1 MLKHLCWLF
10 LFIGGWVQAASVW
23 QVSKAGN
30 SVYIGGTLHILSP
43 DDFPLPN
50 AYGTAYNQ
58 ADKLVFETDI
68 AGLNSPRFQQDSRAR
83 LTYGD
88 GTQLQ
93 NVLSEETYQ
102 ALKAHLTARHMDIA
116 AMANYTPALISITL
130 SFTELRLMGLT
141 SQGVDEFY
149 YFKAMTDGK
158 ALDWFESPQ
167 QQLDFIA
174 ALGGEDE
181 DEMIRYALEDV
192 KQLPQALGELKKY
205 WQSGDMEG
213 LYQSQG
219 KGFQDDFPEIY
230 QQLLV
235 QRNLN
240 WLPAIETMLAT
251 SETEFVLVGTMHLS
265 GQDSVLD
272 LLRQKG
278 YHITRVN

>member
-10 LFIGGWVQAASVW
+10 LFTCSWAYAASVW

-30 SVYIGGTLHILSP
+30 TVYIGGTLHILSP
-43 DDFPLPN
+43 QDFPLPN
-50 AYGTAYNQ
+50 AYGIAYNQ

-88 GTQLQ
+88 GTQLKD
-93 NVLSEETYQ
+93 VLSKETYK
-102 ALKAHLTARHMDIA
+102 ALKAHLAARQMDIT

-130 SFTELRLMGLT
+130 SFAELRLLGLT

-167 QQLDFIA
+167 QQLEFIA

-181 DEMIRYALEDV
+181 DQMIRYALDDV
-192 KQLPQALGELKKY
+192 KQLPKALDELKKY
-205 WQSGDMEG
+205 WQSGDMG
-213 LYQSQG
+213 ALYQSQG
-219 KGFQDDFPEIY
+219 KSFHDDFPKIY

-235 QRNLN
+235 QRNEN
-240 WLPAIETMLAT
+240 WLPAIEEMLT
-251 SETEFVLVGTMHLS
+251 SAQTEFVLVGTMHLS
-265 GQDSVLD
+265 GPDSVLD
-272 LLRQKG
+272 MLIKRGYSVQKL
-278 YHITRVN
+278 

>member
-167 QQLDFIA
+167 QQLEFIA

-219 KGFQDDFPEIY
+219 KGFHDDFPEIY

-240 WLPAIETMLAT
+240 WLPAIETMLTT

>member
-10 LFIGGWVQAASVW
+10 LFTCSWAYAASVW

-30 SVYIGGTLHILSP
+30 TVYIGGTLHILSP
-43 DDFPLPN
+43 EDFPLPN
-50 AYGTAYNQ
+50 AYGIAYNQ

-88 GTQLQ
+88 GTQLKD
-93 NVLSEETYQ
+93 VLSNETYQ
-102 ALKAHLTARHMDIA
+102 ALKAHLTARQMDITS
-116 AMANYTPALISITL
+116 MANYTPALISITL
-130 SFTELRLMGLT
+130 SFAELRLLGLT

-167 QQLDFIA
+167 QQLEFIA
-174 ALGGEDE
+174 ALGGADE
-181 DEMIRYALEDV
+181 DQMIRYALDDV

-205 WQSGDMEG
+205 WQSGDMEA

-219 KGFQDDFPEIY
+219 KSFNDDFPEIY

-235 QRNLN
+235 QRNEN
-240 WLPAIETMLAT
+240 WLPAIEEMLT
-251 SETEFVLVGTMHLS
+251 SAQTEFVLVGTMHLS
-265 GQDSVLD
+265 GPDSVLD
-272 LLRQKG
+272 MLIKRGYSVQKL
-278 YHITRVN
+278 

>member
-10 LFIGGWVQAASVW
+10 LITCNWAYAASVW

-30 SVYIGGTLHILSP
+30 TVYIGGTLHILSP
-43 DDFPLPN
+43 QDFPLPN
-50 AYGTAYNQ
+50 AYGIAYNQ

-88 GTQLQ
+88 GTQLKD
-93 NVLSEETYQ
+93 VLSKETYK
-102 ALKAHLTARHMDIA
+102 ALKAHLAARQMDIT

-130 SFTELRLMGLT
+130 SFAELRLLGLT

-167 QQLDFIA
+167 QQLEFIA

-181 DEMIRYALEDV
+181 DQMIRYALDDV
-192 KQLPQALGELKKY
+192 KQLPKALDELKKY
-205 WQSGDMEG
+205 WQSGDMG
-213 LYQSQG
+213 ALYQSQG
-219 KGFQDDFPEIY
+219 KSFHDDFPKIY

-235 QRNLN
+235 QRNEN
-240 WLPAIETMLAT
+240 WLPAIEEMLT
-251 SETEFVLVGTMHLS
+251 SAQTEFVLVGTMHLS
-265 GQDSVLD
+265 GPDSVLD
-272 LLRQKG
+272 MLIKRGYSVQKL
-278 YHITRVN
+278 

>member
-1 MLKHLCWLF
+1 MLKHFCWLF
-10 LFIGGWVQAASVW
+10 LFTCSWAHAASVW

-30 SVYIGGTLHILSP
+30 TVYIGGTLHILSP

-50 AYGTAYNQ
+50 AYGIAYNQ

-88 GTQLQ
+88 GTQLKD
-93 NVLSEETYQ
+93 VLSKETYQ
-102 ALKAHLTARHMDIA
+102 ALKAHLAARQMDIA

-167 QQLDFIA
+167 QQLEFIA

-181 DEMIRYALEDV
+181 DEMIRYALDDV
-192 KQLPQALGELKKY
+192 KQLPKALVELKKY
-205 WQSGDMEG
+205 WLSGDMEG

-219 KGFQDDFPEIY
+219 KSFHDDFPEIY
-230 QQLLV
+230 QQLLIK
-235 QRNLN
+235 RNEN
-240 WLPAIETMLAT
+240 WLPAIEEMLTTAQ
-251 SETEFVLVGTMHLS
+251 TEFVLVGTMHLS
-265 GQDSVLD
+265 GNHSVLD
-272 LLRQKG
+272 MLREKG
-278 YHITRVN
+278 YLVTQVN

>member
-10 LFIGGWVQAASVW
+10 LFTCSWAYAASVW

-30 SVYIGGTLHILSP
+30 TVYIGGTLHILSP
-43 DDFPLPN
+43 QDFPLPN
-50 AYGTAYNQ
+50 AYGIAYNQ

-88 GTQLQ
+88 GTQLKD
-93 NVLSEETYQ
+93 VLSKETYQ
-102 ALKAHLTARHMDIA
+102 ALKAHLAARQMDIT

-130 SFTELRLMGLT
+130 SFAELRLLGLT

-167 QQLDFIA
+167 QQLEFIA

-181 DEMIRYALEDV
+181 DQMIRYALDDV
-192 KQLPQALGELKKY
+192 KQLPKALDELKKY
-205 WQSGDMEG
+205 WQSGDMG
-213 LYQSQG
+213 ALYQSQG
-219 KGFQDDFPEIY
+219 KSFHDDFPKIY
-230 QQLLV
+230 QQLLI
-235 QRNLN
+235 QRNEN
-240 WLPAIETMLAT
+240 WLPAIEKMLTT
-251 SETEFVLVGTMHLS
+251 SQTEFVLVGTMHLS
-265 GQDSVLD
+265 GPDSVLD
-272 LLRQKG
+272 MLMKRGYLVQKL
-278 YHITRVN
+278 

>member
-10 LFIGGWVQAASVW
+10 LFTCSWTHAASVW

-30 SVYIGGTLHILSP
+30 TVYIGGTLHILSP
-43 DDFPLPN
+43 QDFPLPN
-50 AYGTAYNQ
+50 AYGIAYNQ

-83 LTYGD
+83 LTYSD
-88 GTQLQ
+88 GTQLKD
-93 NVLSEETYQ
+93 VLSKETYQ
-102 ALKAHLTARHMDIA
+102 ALKAHLAARQMDIT

-130 SFTELRLMGLT
+130 SFAELRLLGLT

-167 QQLDFIA
+167 QQLEFIA

-181 DEMIRYALEDV
+181 DQMIRYALEDV
-192 KQLPQALGELKKY
+192 KQLPKALGELKKY
-205 WQSGDMEG
+205 WQSGDMG
-213 LYQSQG
+213 ALYQSQG
-219 KGFQDDFPEIY
+219 KSFHDDFPKIY

-235 QRNLN
+235 QRNEN
-240 WLPAIETMLAT
+240 WLPAIEEMLTT
-251 SETEFVLVGTMHLS
+251 SKTEFVLVGTMHLS
-265 GQDSVLD
+265 GPDSVLD
-272 LLRQKG
+272 MLMKRGYSVQKL
-278 YHITRVN
+278 

>member
-10 LFIGGWVQAASVW
+10 LFTCSWAYAASVW

-30 SVYIGGTLHILSP
+30 TVYIGGTLHILSP
-43 DDFPLPN
+43 QDFPLPN
-50 AYGTAYNQ
+50 AYGIAYNQ

-88 GTQLQ
+88 GTQLKD
-93 NVLSEETYQ
+93 VLSKETYK
-102 ALKAHLTARHMDIA
+102 ALKAHLAARQMDIT

-130 SFTELRLMGLT
+130 SFAELRLLGLT

-167 QQLDFIA
+167 QQLEFIA

-181 DEMIRYALEDV
+181 DQMIRYALDDV
-192 KQLPQALGELKKY
+192 KQLPKALDELKKY
-205 WQSGDMEG
+205 WQSGDMG
-213 LYQSQG
+213 ALYQSQG
-219 KGFQDDFPEIY
+219 KSFHDDFPKIY
-230 QQLLV
+230 QQLLI
-235 QRNLN
+235 QRNEN
-240 WLPAIETMLAT
+240 WLPAIEKMLTT
-251 SETEFVLVGTMHLS
+251 SQTEFVLVGTMHLS
-265 GQDSVLD
+265 GPDSVLD
-272 LLRQKG
+272 MLMKRGYSVQKL
-278 YHITRVN
+278 